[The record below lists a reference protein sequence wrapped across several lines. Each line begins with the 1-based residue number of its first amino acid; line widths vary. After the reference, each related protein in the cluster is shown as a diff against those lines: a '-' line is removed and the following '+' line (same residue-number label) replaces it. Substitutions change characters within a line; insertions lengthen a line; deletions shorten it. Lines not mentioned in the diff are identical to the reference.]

1 MRLARAGKL
10 RWRILLLI
18 ALGAFPVVGLI
29 VHTAF
34 ERRDAAAAQ
43 IHQNALM
50 VAMSAAEEYR
60 GLVAETRQ
68 LLTVL
73 GYLSVVRNAPDPEC
87 DLLLASVME
96 GGPHVNLGVIGED
109 GRLLCSALPFDDPLD
124 LSDRAYYR
132 RAVETGE
139 FAAGDFQIGRV
150 TDEATINFAS
160 PVPVEDAPPGRV
172 VYAALPLV
180 WLRTLATA
188 ATLPTG
194 STIAVVDPAGTVLAR
209 VPDDDD
215 WVGRDISRTSLGE
228 AIRERGGAGTAEGRG
243 LQGDERLYALAP
255 LQPEEAGDPVVVAVG
270 IPHRVAFAPAER
282 GMMRD
287 MALLALVT
295 TFVVVM
301 ALWGSEYFVMRHVR
315 SLVVAARRLER
326 GDLSARA
333 PAASE
338 PGELGELGG
347 AFNEMAATL
356 ERRAREA
363 EEHLQRISRLNRVQ
377 RVLSG
382 INSTILRIRERE
394 ELLAETCRIS
404 VDKGSFPAA
413 WISERSPGD
422 GHVQVTATAGD
433 AKALTDALPE
443 TDDDPV
449 SRTLRSGRPVVV
461 NRVDAESGATAWRD
475 ILLER
480 GYRSLAA
487 LPLRSGGEVVAVLAL
502 GSFEPDIFDREEM
515 RLLREVAGDASL
527 GLDIIASE
535 QHIEHIANYDLLT
548 GLANRTL
555 FTERLRLAVEIARR
569 GRHTAA
575 VLILKIDQFGQLT
588 ATAGQ
593 HVGDAVLEELASYL
607 TDAVREEDTVS
618 RIGSAV
624 FGIVLAELDVP
635 EEVAARA
642 DAILEGAPATFEEED
657 ETVFLTYSMGVAI
670 YPHDAEDPGTLERNA
685 TLALR
690 TATEDAQTSYAFFS
704 EDLDARARRRHQV
717 EKQLRQALE
726 AGELTLEYQPLV
738 DIRTRRATGVEALL
752 RWRTPGLG
760 EISPAEFIPVAEE
773 TGLIGVIGEWIVRTA
788 CHQGRVWH
796 ERGFD
801 IHVNVNVS
809 ARQLTQEGFADR
821 IEQILTE
828 ARFDAHALALG
839 VEITESELMENV
851 EETVPAIN
859 RLRGMGLDV
868 YIDDFGTGYSSLS
881 YLREIPIDTLKIDTS
896 FVRDIPGDADAVAVV
911 RAIIAL
917 ARELDLSVIAEGV
930 ETEEQLAVLEEL
942 GCDSV
947 QGFLFSPP
955 VPPEAIEAFFDQ
967 PLAV

>member
-10 RWRILLLI
+10 RWRVLLLVG
-18 ALGAFPVVGLI
+18 LGALPVLGLI
-29 VHTAF
+29 LHTAF
-34 ERRDAAAAQ
+34 ERRDAAAE
-43 IHQNALM
+43 HVHLNATM
-50 VAMSAAEEYR
+50 VATSAADEYR
-60 GLVAETRQ
+60 RLVAETQQ

-73 GYLSVVRNAPDPEC
+73 AFLPVVRDAPSPEC
-87 DLLLASVME
+87 DQLLAPLVE
-96 GGPHVNLGVIGED
+96 DGPYANLGVIGED
-109 GRLLCSALPFDDPLD
+109 GHLICSGLPFEGPLD
-124 LSDRAYYR
+124 LTDRAYYR
-132 RAVETGE
+132 RAIETGE
-139 FAAGDFQIGRV
+139 FAAGDFQVGRV
-150 TDEATINFAS
+150 TGEAAINFGLPLSGTREEAR
-160 PVPVEDAPPGRV
+160 RV
-172 VYAALPLV
+172 VYAALPLA
-180 WLRTLATA
+180 WLRTLASA
-188 ATLPTG
+188 ATLPPG
-194 STIAVVDPAGTVLAR
+194 STITVVDPVGTVLAR
-209 VPDDDD
+209 LPDDAG
-215 WVGRDISRTSLGE
+215 WTGRNISRTPFGE
-228 AIRERGGAGTAEGRG
+228 AIRETGGTGTAEAPG
-243 LQGDERLYALAP
+243 LQGDDRLYAMAA
-255 LQPEEAGDPVVVAVG
+255 LQRDVDGDPVVVAVG
-270 IPHRVAFAPAER
+270 IPSVVAFAPAER
-282 GMMRD
+282 GLMRD
-287 MALLALVT
+287 MALLVLVT
-295 TFVVVM
+295 TFVVLM

-315 SLVVAARRLER
+315 GLVVAARRLER

-333 PAASE
+333 PAANE
-338 PGELGELGG
+338 PGELGELGS

-356 ERRAREA
+356 EGRAREA
-363 EEHLQRISRLNRVQ
+363 EAHLHRISRLNRVQ

-394 ELLAETCRIS
+394 QLLGETCRIS

-422 GHVQVTATAGD
+422 GRVQVTATAGD
-433 AKALTDALPE
+433 AKALTDVLPE

-461 NRVDAESGATAWRD
+461 NRVDSESEAAAWREV
-475 ILLER
+475 LLER

-502 GSFEPDIFDREEM
+502 ASFEPDIFDREEM

-527 GLDIIASE
+527 GLDIIANE
-535 QHIEHIANYDLLT
+535 QHIERIANYDLLT

-593 HVGDAVLEELASYL
+593 HVGDAALQQVAEYL

-624 FGIVLAELDVP
+624 FGIVLAELDSP
-635 EEVAARA
+635 EEVASRA
-642 DAILEGAPATFEEED
+642 DAILEGAPSTFEED
-657 ETVFLTYSMGVAI
+657 DDTVFLTYSMGVAI
-670 YPHDAEDPGTLERNA
+670 YPHDADNPGTLERNA

-690 TATEDAQTSYAFFS
+690 TATEEAQNSYAFFS

-738 DIRTRRATGVEALL
+738 ALPGRRVSGVEALL

-760 EISPAEFIPVAEE
+760 EISPAEFIPIAEE
-773 TGLIGVIGEWIVRTA
+773 TGLIGIIGEWIVRTA
-788 CHQGRVWH
+788 CHQGRIWH

-801 IHVNVNVS
+801 INVNVNVS
-809 ARQLTQEGFADR
+809 VRQLTQKGFADR
-821 IEQILTE
+821 VEQILAE
-828 ARFDAHALALG
+828 VRFDAHALSLG
-839 VEITESELMENV
+839 LEITESELMENV

-859 RLRGMGLDV
+859 RLREMGLNV

-911 RAIIAL
+911 RGIIAL
-917 ARELDLSVIAEGV
+917 ARGLDLKVIAEGV

-942 GCDSV
+942 GCDCV

-967 PLAV
+967 PLPV